1 MMQINIPHECVESAL
16 FLLRCSLREDNHQPI
31 CESKDFSL
39 KFIGT
44 QHMWRAKSLMTC
56 ATGSNRQVGQQPGCR
71 YSLQTL
77 KKKQK
82 LSISVFRTHLF
93 HHCYR
98 GQTPKEGSP
107 GCFHPPPNSHALA
120 IRIAWS
126 WGPQQPWRSSGLSFQ
141 PLEESNLPALKEV
154 MASKSCCFA
163 QNKRSLIIYPW
174 QLTAFEFSS
183 VPDFFLLNLCFL
195 QICSSFSVSS

>member
-16 FLLRCSLREDNHQPI
+16 FLLRVIVAVVCAKIIINQSVKAKIFRSIHWG
-31 CESKDFSL
+31 F
-39 KFIGT
+39 
-44 QHMWRAKSLMTC
+44 QHMWRALAFDFTC

-71 YSLQTL
+71 YSLQTF

-120 IRIAWS
+120 IRIA
-126 WGPQQPWRSSGLSFQ
+126 
-141 PLEESNLPALKEV
+141 
-154 MASKSCCFA
+154 
-163 QNKRSLIIYPW
+163 
-174 QLTAFEFSS
+174 
-183 VPDFFLLNLCFL
+183 
-195 QICSSFSVSS
+195 